1 MSDSE
6 ILSAMRASKFASG
19 FSDGEIAALA
29 KACTRREF
37 SDGENIVT
45 EGDEGNSCF
54 FIVSGRARIARE
66 KGVEQRRVLG
76 SLGPGEFFGIVA
88 LIQPVGRTAS
98 VIAAGNVVAA
108 ELDGAT
114 FKRLYDAVTPGAI
127 RFQLLVAKQLGND
140 ARRLNRIFF
149 KAAEQ
154 ADEAATR
161 AELAKA

>member
-1 MSDSE
+1 MSDKE
-6 ILSAMRASKFASG
+6 VMSALRASKFAAG
-19 FSDGEIAALA
+19 FSENEIAALA

-37 SDGENIVT
+37 SDGDYMVT
-45 EGDEGNSCF
+45 EGDEGSSCF
-54 FIVSGRARIARE
+54 FIVHGRAKIARE
-66 KGVEQRRVLG
+66 MGVEKRRVLG
-76 SLGPGEFFGIVA
+76 ALGAGEFFGLVA

-98 VIAAGNVVAA
+98 VIASGDVLAA
-108 ELDGAT
+108 ELDGET
-114 FKRLYDAVTPGAI
+114 FKRLYEAVTPGAL
-127 RFQLLVAKQLGND
+127 RFQLLVAKQLAND